1 MSAPRRHLEPVD
13 PDTDWVETFSY
24 EVHEPRRSLYE
35 RSPERR
41 VETPTAGPD
50 RLRVMATQLWFAW
63 LIVAGVI
70 VGGTTLTVLARLA
83 FVVLRWTVSA

>member
-13 PDTDWVETFSY
+13 LDTGWVETLSY
-24 EVHEPRRSLYE
+24 EVHEPRRSPYE
-35 RSPERR
+35 RSPEQRA
-41 VETPTAGPD
+41 ETSMAGPD
-50 RLRVMATQLWFAW
+50 RLRAMAMQLWFAW

-70 VGGTTLTVLARLA
+70 VGGTALTVLVRLA